1 MTYLDTLL
9 QLNAFDYSENAED
22 LYNKA
27 LKETYDLYSERN
39 KHWKAFIH
47 ASGSQD
53 SPINDIPPIPVS
65 VFKHASHLTKV
76 SELAT
81 NTLSSSGTSGRVS
94 QISIDSHDSKRQKI
108 TLAKVMS
115 EFIGEERLPA
125 VVFDIDPKT
134 ASSVSARQAAI
145 IGYTRFA
152 SDTLFLLE
160 LNQERL
166 QLKPNWR
173 EILEGFKDKHSGK
186 ILIIGFTY
194 VLYQFLQEISEHGR
208 GLDVPENSK
217 LIHIGGWKKL
227 ESMKVSPT
235 QTKDF
240 FSLATGID
248 SQNIH
253 DVYGFTELMGVS
265 FVECGSGWKHVPNFV
280 KVRVHHSQT
289 LAELASGDSG
299 LLSFVS
305 PIPRSYLGANLLTD
319 DVGFLSRETGKCS
332 CGLSG
337 QKFRVTGRRPKA
349 EIRGCGDI
357 LSASM
362 ESSSILSTPT
372 PVTNDVVQTLFP
384 NQSTLTSFQLMAELK
399 KTRKAAET
407 LATHRVSEVLEVIDN
422 LREHWRHLESTD
434 KTGTLRLNGLGYL
447 VEWASPS
454 RLRNLLDTN
463 LLGGSLSLDG
473 WSYSSSSD
481 DIAIRS
487 TPKGLVSQWV
497 SANVPLLG
505 MFPTLMAWLT
515 GNSVVMRVSSTGNDM
530 STLILNPLKLLSKN
544 NKTAEAILNSTLV
557 LTFDRS
563 LEEAHHTMS
572 KEADVIIAWGGLEAT
587 NSISAYPAKA
597 SATKLVF
604 GPRTSFAV
612 VFGTFV
618 NSEPKSRVVAR
629 RAAADVFVFD
639 QIACASPHTIYFV
652 SDTDEEV
659 LSFANLLAEEFNK
672 RAKAQSSLDLS
683 DDLVSEIAIY
693 RRRRMLDSI
702 VLGEIGSTVVVPGE
716 SHSLPEPIFGRTVN
730 VIRVSSVEELRDI
743 PSSEVQSVGVAG
755 SAVNF
760 FELAQALEKSSVKRF
775 PQIGRMTNFE
785 DPWDGVSIT
794 RNLVNFRTLGGPA

>member
-9 QLNAFDYSENAED
+9 QLNPFDYSENAED
-22 LYNKA
+22 LYKKA

-39 KHWKAFIH
+39 EHWRAYIL
-47 ASGSQD
+47 ANGSTD
-53 SPINDIPPIPVS
+53 SPIDEIPPIPVS
-65 VFKHASHLTKV
+65 VFKHASHLTNV
-76 SELAT
+76 SELVT

-94 QISIDSHDSKRQKI
+94 QISIDSPDSKRQKV
-108 TLAKVMS
+108 TLAKVMT

-125 VVFDIDPKT
+125 VVFDVDPKT

-145 IGYTRFA
+145 IGYTRF
-152 SDTLFLLE
+152 SSETLFLLE

-173 EILEGFKDKHSGK
+173 DILQVFKDKHSGK
-186 ILIIGFTY
+186 FLIIGFTY
-194 VLYQFLQEISEHGR
+194 VLYQFLQEISQLGQS
-208 GLDVPENSK
+208 LDVPENSK

-235 QTKDF
+235 QTKDV

-265 FVECGSGWKHVPNFV
+265 FVECKSGWKHVPNFV
-280 KVRVHHSQT
+280 KVRVHDSLT
-289 LAELASGDSG
+289 LAELSRGGTG
-299 LLSFVS
+299 LLSFAS

-319 DVGFLSRETGKCS
+319 DVGFLSPATENCP
-332 CGLSG
+332 CGLPG
-337 QKFRVTGRRPKA
+337 QIFRVTGRRPKA

-362 ESSSILSTPT
+362 EDPSKLSTPSS
-372 PVTNDVVQTLFP
+372 VTSDVINTLFP
-384 NQSTLTSFQLMAELK
+384 NQSTLTSSQLMAELN
-399 KTRKAAET
+399 KTRKASRV

-422 LREHWRHLESTD
+422 LREHWRQLESTD

-454 RLRNLLDTN
+454 RLKNLLDVN

-473 WSYSSSSD
+473 WSYFGSSD
-481 DIAIRS
+481 DIATKS

-530 STLILNPLKLLSKN
+530 STLILNPLKSLSQN

-557 LTFDRS
+557 LTFDRG
-563 LEEAHHTMS
+563 LERAHHAIS

-587 NSISAYPAKA
+587 NSISSYPAKA
-597 SATKLVF
+597 NATKLIF

-612 VFGTFV
+612 VFGNFV
-618 NSEPKSRVVAR
+618 DSEPKSRVVAR

-639 QIACASPHTIYFV
+639 QIACASPHTLYFV
-652 SDTDEEV
+652 SDSDEEA
-659 LSFANLLAEEFNK
+659 LSFASLLAEEFEK
-672 RAKAQSSLDLS
+672 RAKAQSSLELS
-683 DDLVSEIAIY
+683 ADLVSEIAIY

-702 VLGEIGSTVVVPGE
+702 VLGGVGSTVVVPRE

-730 VIRVSSVEELRDI
+730 VIRVSNVEELRDI
-743 PSSEVQSVGVAG
+743 PSAEVQSVGVAG
-755 SAVNF
+755 SSKDF
-760 FELAQALEKSSVKRF
+760 FELAQALENSSVKRF